1 MDYYKIY
8 KAGFSIIKQF
18 ESLQDAQTFADGLG
32 VGYTAEFYKPYMPP
46 TIQQRL
52 EKDLNFG
59 DYLIFV
65 FVEDNRI
72 MDITPEQSEA
82 VLVKFRDILAFA
94 QTGAITSI
102 QNYLPLITT
111 GDVFT
116 QQRKDKYILLI
127 NDYLAQY
134 PV

>member
-8 KAGFSIIKQF
+8 KDQWSLIKQF
-18 ESLQDAQTFADGLG
+18 ATLEDAQAFADTLG
-32 VGYTAEFYKPYMPP
+32 TGYTAEFYKAYTPP

-52 EKDLNFG
+52 SMDLDFG
-59 DYLIFV
+59 SHIIYI
-65 FVEDNRI
+65 FVEDNRV

-102 QNYLPLITT
+102 DNYLPLIPTD
-111 GDVFT
+111 DVFT
-116 QQRKDKYILLI
+116 QERKDKYISMI
-127 NDYLAQY
+127 TDYLAQFN
-134 PV
+134 

>member
-8 KAGFSIIKQF
+8 KDQWSLIKQF
-18 ESLQDAQTFADGLG
+18 ASLEDAQAFADTLG
-32 VGYTAEFYKPYMPP
+32 TGYTAEFYKAYTPP

-52 EKDLNFG
+52 NMDLDFG
-59 DYLIFV
+59 SHLVYI
-65 FVEDNRI
+65 FVEDNRV

-102 QNYLPLITT
+102 QTYLPLIPTD
-111 GDVFT
+111 DVFT
-116 QQRKDKYILLI
+116 QQRKDKYVQMIT
-127 NDYLAQY
+127 DYLAQFN
-134 PV
+134 

>member
-8 KAGFSIIKQF
+8 KDQWSLIKQF
-18 ESLQDAQTFADGLG
+18 ATLEDAQAFADTLG
-32 VGYTAEFYKPYMPP
+32 TGYTAEFYKAYTPP

-52 EKDLNFG
+52 NMDLDFG
-59 DYLIFV
+59 SHLVYI
-65 FVEDNRI
+65 FVEDNRV

-102 QNYLPLITT
+102 QTYLPLIPTD
-111 GDVFT
+111 DVFT
-116 QQRKDKYILLI
+116 QQRKDKYVQMIT
-127 NDYLAQY
+127 DYLAQFN
-134 PV
+134 

>member
-8 KAGFSIIKQF
+8 KDQWSLIKQF
-18 ESLQDAQTFADGLG
+18 ATLEDAQAFADTLG
-32 VGYTAEFYKPYMPP
+32 VGYTAEFYKAYTAP

-52 EKDLNFG
+52 DMDLDFG
-59 DYLIFV
+59 SHLIYI

-82 VLVKFRDILAFA
+82 VLIKFRDILAFA

-102 QNYLPLITT
+102 QTYLPTIPV
-111 GDVFT
+111 DEVFT
-116 QQRKDKYILLI
+116 QERKDKYIQMI
-127 NDYLAQY
+127 NDYLAQFN
-134 PV
+134 

>member
-8 KAGFSIIKQF
+8 KDQWSLIKQF
-18 ESLQDAQTFADGLG
+18 ATLEDAQAFADTLG
-32 VGYTAEFYKPYMPP
+32 TGYTAEFYKAYTPP

-52 EKDLNFG
+52 DMDLDFG
-59 DYLIFV
+59 SHIIYI
-65 FVEDNRI
+65 FVEDNRL

-102 QNYLPLITT
+102 DNYLPLIPTD
-111 GDVFT
+111 DVFT
-116 QQRKDKYILLI
+116 QQRKDKYVQMIT
-127 NDYLAQY
+127 DYLAQFN
-134 PV
+134 

>member
-8 KAGFSIIKQF
+8 KDQWSLIKQF
-18 ESLQDAQTFADGLG
+18 ATLEDAQAFADTLG
-32 VGYTAEFYKPYMPP
+32 TGYTAEFYKAYTPP

-52 EKDLNFG
+52 DMDLDFG
-59 DYLIFV
+59 SHLVYI
-65 FVEDNRI
+65 FVEDNRV

-102 QNYLPLITT
+102 QTYLPLIPTD
-111 GDVFT
+111 DVFT
-116 QQRKDKYILLI
+116 QQRKDKYVQMIT
-127 NDYLAQY
+127 DYLAQFN
-134 PV
+134 